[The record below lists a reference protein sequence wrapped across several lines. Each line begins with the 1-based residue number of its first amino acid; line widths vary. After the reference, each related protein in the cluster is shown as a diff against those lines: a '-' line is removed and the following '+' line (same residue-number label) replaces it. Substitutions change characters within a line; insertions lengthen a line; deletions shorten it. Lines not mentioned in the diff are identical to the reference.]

1 MEINYEKRKNQE
13 LFKDFENTDFLNV
26 TNPQNYIPIYTSF
39 FLLNENNYNGIN
51 LNNEWFISNINKKIE
66 SSHNIYESTIKNK
79 KTKKQKNKNVFI
91 KTAPLLDPYKYLI
104 GKYNVDD
111 ENLFNLPL
119 LPTNE
124 MNKNVNSKMLCPN
137 NSSYIDGLFSFLSG
151 ELIHSY
157 NFINGVEYYG
167 SYLGIK
173 KNYKCNITD
182 DIDYISQNSFF
193 KKYINKLFTLDEKY
207 MANESYFKSPIKI
220 NHESNMSNALS
231 LKSIKDELF
240 EDVFDKSESEI
251 QTNEFF
257 NELTEITSKNL
268 IIHNKDTYMNT
279 IRSGSSFSSRTT
291 NTTENENVETE
302 DWNDEIENL
311 DYDKSISN
319 NETKINT
326 DNEKDSETESTT
338 EISELGSEDN
348 TESTS
353 GSDESDDSSEE
364 EEEEEIFIEVH
375 QFPVQLICMEKC
387 DDTFDNLI
395 LNNEL
400 TEDEWLSSFMQI
412 IMILIIFQKSFH
424 FTHNDLHTNNIMY
437 NKTNLKHVTYLYK
450 NTYYKIPTFG
460 RLFKIIDFG
469 RSIYKFK
476 GKTFCSDSFD
486 MNGDASG
493 QYNIEPYF
501 NGNKPRLEP
510 NFSFDLCRL
519 ACSIFDYLIDDINEI
534 YDINNFPSFV
544 KIVIEWCEDDN
555 GVNLLYKKSG
565 VDRYPDFKLYKMIAR
580 HTHKHTPD
588 NQLEKE
594 VFKNYIVKQI
604 NVKKDTLINIDK
616 IPIFA

>member
-51 LNNEWFISNINKKIE
+51 LNNEWFISNINKKIDA
-66 SSHNIYESTIKNK
+66 SHNIYESTIKNK
-79 KTKKQKNKNVFI
+79 KTKKQKNKTVFI

-104 GKYNVDD
+104 GKYNIDD

-119 LPTNE
+119 LTMNE
-124 MNKNVNSKMLCPN
+124 ISKNVNSKMLCPN
-137 NSSYIDGLFSFLSG
+137 NSSYIDGLFSYLSS
-151 ELIHSY
+151 ELIHSH

-173 KNYKCNITD
+173 NNYKCNITD
-182 DIDYISQNSFF
+182 DIDYISQNPFF
-193 KKYINKLFTLDEKY
+193 KKYIHKLFTLDAKY
-207 MANESYFKSPIKI
+207 MTNESYFKPPIKI
-220 NHESNMSNALS
+220 NHEINMHSSLS
-231 LKSIKDELF
+231 FKSINNELF
-240 EDVFDKSESEI
+240 EDIFDNSEI
-251 QTNEFF
+251 HCNDFF
-257 NELTEITSKNL
+257 QDLTEITTKNL

-291 NTTENENVETE
+291 NTTENDNVETE
-302 DWNDEIENL
+302 NWNEEIDNL
-311 DYDKSISN
+311 DYVNSEPKLNTTDK
-319 NETKINT
+319 E
-326 DNEKDSETESTT
+326 EGTEST
-338 EISELGSEDN
+338 SEMSDDESEDN

-353 GSDESDDSSEE
+353 DSDDTSEE
-364 EEEEEIFIEVH
+364 EICIDIH

-400 TEDEWLSSFMQI
+400 SEEEWLSSFMQI

-437 NKTNLKHVTYLYK
+437 NKTHLKHITYLYK

-476 GKTFCSDSFD
+476 GKIFCSDSFD

-501 NGNKPRLEP
+501 NDKKPRLEP
-510 NFSFDLCRL
+510 NYSFDLSRL

-588 NQLEKE
+588 NQLEKQ

-604 NVKKDTLINIDK
+604 NNKKDTLINIDK
-616 IPIFA
+616 IPVFA

>member
-1 MEINYEKRKNQE
+1 MEINYEKRKNHD
-13 LFKDFENTDFLNV
+13 LFQDFENCDFINV
-26 TNPQNYIPIYTSF
+26 TNPQNFIPIYTSF

-51 LNNEWFISNINKKIE
+51 LNNEWFISNLSKKIDG
-66 SSHNIYESTIKNK
+66 SQNIYESTIKNK

-91 KTAPLLDPYKYLI
+91 KIAPLLDPYKYLI
-104 GKYNVDD
+104 GKYNIDD
-111 ENLFNLPL
+111 KNLFKLPL

-124 MNKNVNSKMLCPN
+124 LSKDVNSKILSPH
-137 NSSYIDGLFSFLSG
+137 NSSYIDGLFSYLSG

-167 SYLGIK
+167 AFIGIK
-173 KNYKCNITD
+173 HNYNCIITD

-193 KKYINKLFTLDEKY
+193 KKYVNTLFTLDPKY
-207 MANESYFKSPIKI
+207 MTNNSNFKPLIKI
-220 NHESNMSNALS
+220 NHESNMRNALS
-231 LKSIKDELF
+231 LKSMNDELF
-240 EDVFDKSESEI
+240 EDVFDNTEI
-251 QTNEFF
+251 QINEKFH
-257 NELTEITSKNL
+257 ELTEITSKNL

-291 NTTENENVETE
+291 NTTENDNE
-302 DWNDEIENL
+302 EIENWN
-311 DYDKSISN
+311 DMIETSDTNDKEYDTDS
-319 NETKINT
+319 TK
-326 DNEKDSETESTT
+326 DESESES
-338 EISELGSEDN
+338 ENN

-353 GSDESDDSSEE
+353 DSDSDDSDDS
-364 EEEEEIFIEVH
+364 EEEEIFIDIHE
-375 QFPVQLICMEKC
+375 FPVQLICMEKC

-400 TEDEWLSSFMQI
+400 TEEEWLSSFMQI

-437 NKTNLKHVTYLYK
+437 NATNLTHITYLYK

-476 GKTFCSDSFD
+476 GKIFCSDSFD
-486 MNGDASG
+486 INGDASG
-493 QYNIEPYF
+493 QYNIEPFF
-501 NGNKPRLEP
+501 NEKKPRLEP

-534 YDINNFPSFV
+534 YDINNFPSFPCFV

-565 VDRYPDFKLYKMIAR
+565 ADRYPDFKLYKMIAR
-580 HTHKHTPD
+580 HSHKHTPD
-588 NQLEKE
+588 NQLQKQL
-594 VFKNYIVKQI
+594 FKNYIVKQI
-604 NVKKDTLINIDK
+604 NSKKDTLINIDK
-616 IPIFA
+616 IPVFV